1 MSLLWLARRI
11 VGLCLALLAASVIV
25 FVLMD
30 LLPGDPA
37 EIMLGTSARPDTL
50 AALRAEMGLDR
61 PAVIRY
67 AEWAGGL
74 LRGDFGKSQTY
85 AVPVAELVRE
95 RLAVTLPLACAALVL
110 TLLLALPLGAWAA
123 SRRNSSADTAIVAI
137 TQLGVAIPNFWFAM
151 MLVLLFAITWRML
164 PSGGFPGWDAGPRA
178 ALSLILPAIA
188 LALPQAAILTRVM
201 RSSLLETLGEDYVR
215 TARAKG
221 LTRAEALRRHAFR
234 NALIPVLTILGLQF
248 SFLIAG
254 TVVIENV
261 FSLPGLG
268 RLIFQA
274 INQRD
279 LVVVRSV
286 VMLLIAFII
295 IVNFVVDLAYA
306 WVDPRLRGRA

>member
-123 SRRNSSADTAIVAI
+123 SRRNSTADTAIVAL

-151 MLVLLFAITWRML
+151 MLVLLFAITWRVL

-178 ALSLILPAIA
+178 VLSLILPAIA

-201 RSSLLETLGEDYVR
+201 RSSLLETLSEDYVR

-234 NALIPVLTILGLQF
+234 NSLIPVLTILGLQF